1 MLMVLAPGLSP
12 RTIPLPDD
20 GRIVLGR
27 GADADVQIADGSL
40 SRAHAAI
47 HVGPSLLLEDL
58 GSANGT
64 RIQPGLLGQLDQDDR
79 TAKAGELERRLTA
92 GERVVVRAGTTFRI
106 GAVTVAVQTTQATAP
121 TARTRAVPSAGPTTA
136 RAQASVPPPSQI
148 IADEPAMVE
157 LFAMA
162 ERAARRELPILILG
176 ETGTGKEVL
185 AETIWR
191 QSPRAGRPLLRL
203 NCGALSS
210 SLLESELFGYRRGA
224 FTGADRDKPGLV
236 ESADGGTVFLDEIGD
251 AAPEVQTKLLRV
263 LDQGEVMRLGA
274 LEPKRVDVR
283 FLAATHRDLEAM
295 VAAGTFRA
303 DFFYR
308 ISSVTL
314 RIPPLRERRREI
326 ARYAE
331 RFAHP
336 RRLTPDALTAL
347 DGYDWPGNIRQ
358 LRNVI
363 EAASVAASGEVI
375 DAAHLALPSPR
386 RSQPPLAVPPAAPHD
401 DGLTPAE
408 RTERDRI
415 LTALTETAGN
425 QTRAAR
431 LLGISRGTLY
441 ARLDKYGIRRPQ
453 GKR

>member
-1 MLMVLAPGLSP
+1 
-12 RTIPLPDD
+12 
-20 GRIVLGR
+20 
-27 GADADVQIADGSL
+27 
-40 SRAHAAI
+40 
-47 HVGPSLLLEDL
+47 
-58 GSANGT
+58 
-64 RIQPGLLGQLDQDDR
+64 
-79 TAKAGELERRLTA
+79 
-92 GERVVVRAGTTFRI
+92 
-106 GAVTVAVQTTQATAP
+106 
-121 TARTRAVPSAGPTTA
+121 
-136 RAQASVPPPSQI
+136 
-148 IADEPAMVE
+148 MVE